1 MTPLSFVLV
10 KHRVLPERQG
20 TKGGFFMTDKFLSVK
35 AQLEGPSTLES
46 FTESIVFL
54 LKTKN
59 IVETFIETI
68 KKKSSS

>member
-1 MTPLSFVLV
+1 
-10 KHRVLPERQG
+10 
-20 TKGGFFMTDKFLSVK
+20 MTDKFLSVK

-68 KKKSSS
+68 KKKKAVLEDS